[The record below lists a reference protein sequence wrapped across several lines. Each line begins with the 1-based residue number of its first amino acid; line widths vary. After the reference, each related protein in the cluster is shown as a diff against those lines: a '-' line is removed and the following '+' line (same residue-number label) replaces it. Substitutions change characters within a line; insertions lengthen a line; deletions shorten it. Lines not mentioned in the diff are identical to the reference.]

1 MGLLPKCIPAGVF
14 YANKCSLVFGGVG
27 RKLRLLTELLRNSR
41 IFLLTLILIG
51 ALRGFAK
58 RLPRRGGSGRHDKA
72 EQMTEVAC
80 FENRYSV
87 AEQTLS
93 QAQGDGFSFK
103 VTAAP

>member
-1 MGLLPKCIPAGVF
+1 MPTNVTGVSG
-14 YANKCSLVFGGVG
+14 ALVASSACSPSYFVTRAF
-27 RKLRLLTELLRNSR
+27 
-41 IFLLTLILIG
+41 FLLTLILIG

-93 QAQGDGFSFK
+93 QAQGDGSSFK

>member
-1 MGLLPKCIPAGVF
+1 MPTSVPWFSGALVASS
-14 YANKCSLVFGGVG
+14 ACSPSYFVTRAF
-27 RKLRLLTELLRNSR
+27 
-41 IFLLTLILIG
+41 FLLTLIIIG

-93 QAQGDGFSFK
+93 QAQGDGSSFK